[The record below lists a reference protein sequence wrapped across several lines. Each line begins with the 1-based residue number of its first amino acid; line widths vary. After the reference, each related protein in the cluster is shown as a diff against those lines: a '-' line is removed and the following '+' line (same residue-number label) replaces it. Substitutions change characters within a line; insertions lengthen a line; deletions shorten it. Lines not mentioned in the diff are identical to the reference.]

1 MSEMTFKI
9 HFEHEDGTE
18 DYYILTGDTVE
29 EIREQSEAELKRRN
43 GKNPWS
49 EEL

>member
-1 MSEMTFKI
+1 MSEMTFRI

-18 DYYILTGDTVE
+18 DSYILTGDTVA
-29 EIREQSEAELKRRN
+29 EIREQAEAELKRRN
-43 GKNPWS
+43 GKYLWS